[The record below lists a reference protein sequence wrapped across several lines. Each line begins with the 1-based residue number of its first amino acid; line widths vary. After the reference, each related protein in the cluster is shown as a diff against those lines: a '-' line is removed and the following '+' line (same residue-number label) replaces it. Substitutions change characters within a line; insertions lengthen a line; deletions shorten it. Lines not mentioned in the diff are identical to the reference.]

1 MTINEAHLSRTNGL
15 SRRRLLVAGAT
26 LPALALGASRPAFA
40 ATVQTAGVAP
50 AALVG
55 FDNVLKT
62 YIVERGISCAQLAIT
77 KNGKLVLARAYR
89 YSDDPSVPKFT
100 PTSLFRIASLS
111 KHITAVAIMRLAQD
125 GKLSLG
131 TSVATLL
138 GLSTTADARLANV
151 TVWRL
156 LQHTGGW
163 DRDISG
169 DYLYNMDHTISRSL
183 GVSLP
188 ITRDHIIQ
196 YACGRPLDFAP
207 GSMYAY
213 SNYGYMLL
221 GMIVEKA
228 SGMAYE
234 SYVQQKI
241 LAPVG
246 ITRLRLGRTLKAQ
259 AAPGEVVYESAQTSK
274 TVTDASGT
282 IVPAPYGGFS
292 MENRGPGG
300 GWLASAVD
308 LVRFA
313 RILDAPG
320 TVLNATSIGRM
331 VAKPEIGVTESGSWY
346 GAGLW
351 VRQVTGHLNT
361 WHSGGLPGTY
371 TYTARLQNGF
381 TYAALFN
388 RNQESG
394 SLDFDVLSPR
404 LADLGLGVGPL
415 HELAHRRSSFSFSA
429 RYEHVTMS

>member
-1 MTINEAHLSRTNGL
+1 MTTYSPHPSVLKNL
-15 SRRRLLVAGAT
+15 SRRRFLAAGAAT
-26 LPALALGASRPAFA
+26 APALVLGTSRPALA

-50 AALVG
+50 AALAG
-55 FDNVLKT
+55 FDNVMKT

-89 YSDDPSVPKFT
+89 YSDNPSVPTLT

-111 KHITAVAIMRLAQD
+111 KHITAVAIMKLAQD

-138 GLSTTADARLANV
+138 GLPTTADARLANT

-169 DYLYNMDHTISRSL
+169 DYLYMDHTISRSL
-183 GVSLP
+183 DASLP
-188 ITRDHIIQ
+188 ITRDHIIR
-196 YACGRPLDFAP
+196 YACARPLDFAP
-207 GSMYAY
+207 GSRYAY

-221 GMIVEKA
+221 GMIIEKA
-228 SGMAYE
+228 SGMSYE
-234 SYVQQKI
+234 SYVKSKL

-246 ITRLRLGRTLKAQ
+246 ISRMRLGRTLKAQ
-259 AAPGEVVYESAQTSK
+259 AAPGEVVYESAETSK

-282 IVPAPYGGFS
+282 MVPAPYGGFS
-292 MENRGPGG
+292 MENRGPNG

-404 LADLGLGVGPL
+404 MNTQIGKVTTWPTTDLFP
-415 HELAHRRSSFSFSA
+415 
-429 RYEHVTMS
+429 RYL

>member
-1 MTINEAHLSRTNGL
+1 MTENDLHLPLSNGL
-15 SRRRLLVAGAT
+15 LRRGFLVAGAAA
-26 LPALALGASRPAFA
+26 LSALALGSRRPAFA

-50 AALVG
+50 AALAG

-62 YIVERGISCAQLAIT
+62 FIVERGISCAQLAIT

-131 TSVATLL
+131 ASVAGLL
-138 GLSTTADARLANV
+138 GLPTTADARLANV

-169 DYLYNMDHTISRSL
+169 DYLYMDHTISTSL

-188 ITRDHIIQ
+188 ITRDHIVK
-196 YACGRPLDFAP
+196 YASARPLDFAP
-207 GSMYAY
+207 GSRYAY
-213 SNYGYMLL
+213 SNYGYLLL
-221 GMIVEKA
+221 GLIVEKV
-228 SGMAYE
+228 SGLAYE
-234 SYVQQKI
+234 TYVKQKI
-241 LAPVG
+241 LAPAG

-259 AAPGEVVYESAQTSK
+259 AAPGEVVYESAQSK
-274 TVTDASGT
+274 PTVTDASGT
-282 IVPAPYGGFS
+282 VVPAPYGAFS

-331 VAKPEIGVTESGSWY
+331 VAKPEIGVTESGAWY

-361 WHSGGLPGTY
+361 WHDGGLPGTY

-388 RNQESG
+388 RTEESG
-394 SLDFDVLSPR
+394 SPDFNVLSP
-404 LADLGLGVGPL
+404 LINAQIGKVTTWPTTDLFP
-415 HELAHRRSSFSFSA
+415 
-429 RYEHVTMS
+429 RYA

>member
-1 MTINEAHLSRTNGL
+1 MSKTDFRTSAGL
-15 SRRRLLVAGAT
+15 SRRSFLGAGALT
-26 LPALALGASRPAFA
+26 LPAVAWGRPAYA
-40 ATVQTAGVAP
+40 ATVQTSGVAP
-50 AALVG
+50 AALAG
-55 FDNVLKT
+55 FDKVLKT
-62 YIVERGISCAQLAIT
+62 YVVEREISSAQLAIT
-77 KNGKLVLARAYR
+77 KNGKLVLARGYR
-89 YSDDPSVPKFT
+89 HTDDIAAPAVS

-131 TSVATLL
+131 ASAAQLL
-138 GLSTTADARLANV
+138 GLPATADPRLANV
-151 TVWRL
+151 TIWRL

-169 DYLYNMDHTISRSL
+169 DYLYLDHTIAKSL
-183 GVSLP
+183 GVALP
-188 ITRDHIIQ
+188 ITRDHIVR
-196 YACGRPLDFAP
+196 YASGRPLDFAP
-207 GSMYAY
+207 GSRYAY
-213 SNYGYMLL
+213 SNYGYLLL
-221 GMIVEKA
+221 GLIVEKI
-228 SGMAYE
+228 SGMTYEAY
-234 SYVQQKI
+234 VKQKI

-246 ITRLRLGRTLKAQ
+246 ISRLRLGRTLKAQ
-259 AAPGEVVYESAQTSK
+259 AASGEVGYESDQTSR

-282 IVPAPYGGFS
+282 VVPAPYGGFS

-346 GAGLW
+346 AAGLW

-388 RNQESG
+388 RGEESG
-394 SLDFDVLSPR
+394 SPDFDALSALINAEIGKVTTWPTTDLFPR
-404 LADLGLGVGPL
+404 
-415 HELAHRRSSFSFSA
+415 HF
-429 RYEHVTMS
+429 

>member
-1 MTINEAHLSRTNGL
+1 MPRIDRPASVTQV
-15 SRRRLLVAGAT
+15 SRRRFLAAGAAT
-26 LPALALGASRPAFA
+26 LPAVVLGGSRPAFA
-40 ATVQTAGVAP
+40 ATVQTSGVAP
-50 AALVG
+50 AALAG

-62 YIVERGISCAQLAIT
+62 YVAERRISCAQLAIT
-77 KNGKLVLARAYR
+77 KNGKLVLARGYR
-89 YSDDPSVPKFT
+89 YSDDPAVPSVS
-100 PTSLFRIASLS
+100 PTSLFRVASLS

-125 GKLSLG
+125 GRLDLG
-131 TSVATLL
+131 TSVAALL
-138 GLSTTADARLANV
+138 GLSTAADARLADV

-169 DYLYNMDHTISRSL
+169 DLLYMDHTIARSL

-196 YACGRPLDFAP
+196 YAGGRPLDFAP
-207 GSMYAY
+207 GSRYAY

-221 GMIVEKA
+221 GMIVEKV
-228 SGMAYE
+228 SGMSYE
-234 SYVQQKI
+234 SYVRQQI

-246 ITRLRLGRTLKAQ
+246 ISRLRLGRTLESQ
-259 AAPGEVVYESAQTSK
+259 AAPGEVVYESDVTSR

-282 IVPAPYGGFS
+282 VVPAPYGAFS

-313 RILDAPG
+313 RVLDAPG
-320 TVLNATSIGRM
+320 AVLNSTSIGRM
-331 VAKPEIGVTESGSWY
+331 LAKPETGVTESGSWY

-361 WHSGGLPGTY
+361 WHDGSLPGTY
-371 TYTARLQNGF
+371 SYTARLQNGF
-381 TYAALFN
+381 TYAAIFN
-388 RNQESG
+388 RREETG
-394 SLDFDVLSPR
+394 SPDFNVLSPR
-404 LADLGLGVGPL
+404 INAEIGKVTTWPTTDLFP
-415 HELAHRRSSFSFSA
+415 
-429 RYEHVTMS
+429 RYF

>member
-1 MTINEAHLSRTNGL
+1 MT
-15 SRRRLLVAGAT
+15 RRGFLLAGAAAV
-26 LPALALGASRPAFA
+26 PAVVVGTSRPAVA
-40 ATVQTAGVAP
+40 AAVQTSGVAP
-50 AALVG
+50 AALAG

-77 KNGKLVLARAYR
+77 KNGKLVLARGYR
-89 YSDDPSVPKFT
+89 YSDDASVPT
-100 PTSLFRIASLS
+100 VSPTSLFRIASLS

-131 TSVATLL
+131 TSVAKLL
-138 GLSTTADARLANV
+138 GLSTAADARLANV

-163 DRDISG
+163 DRDISR
-169 DYLYNMDHTISRSL
+169 DYLYLDHTIASAL
-183 GVSLP
+183 KVSLP
-188 ITRDHIIQ
+188 ITRGHIVQ
-196 YACGRPLDFAP
+196 YAGGRSLDFAP
-207 GSMYAY
+207 GSRYAY
-213 SNYGYMLL
+213 SNYGYLLL
-221 GMIVEKA
+221 GMIVEKV
-228 SGMAYE
+228 SGMSYEAY
-234 SYVQQKI
+234 VKQKI

-246 ITRLRLGRTLKAQ
+246 ITRLRPGRTLKAQ
-259 AAPGEVVYESAQTSK
+259 RAPGEVIYESDQTSK

-313 RILDAPG
+313 RVLDAPG
-320 TVLNATSIGRM
+320 AVLNSTSIGRM
-331 VAKPEIGVTESGSWY
+331 LAKPEIGVDESGAWY

-388 RNQESG
+388 RGEESG
-394 SLDFDVLSPR
+394 SPDFDALSPR
-404 LADLGLGVGPL
+404 INEQIGKVTTWPTTDLFP
-415 HELAHRRSSFSFSA
+415 
-429 RYEHVTMS
+429 RYF

>member
-1 MTINEAHLSRTNGL
+1 MTINDPRLSASNGM
-15 SRRRLLVAGAT
+15 SRRRFLAAGAAAA
-26 LPALALGASRPAFA
+26 PALALGASRPAFA

-50 AALVG
+50 TALAG
-55 FDNVLKT
+55 FDKVLKT
-62 YIVERGISCAQLAIT
+62 YIAERGISCAQLAIT

-89 YSDDPSVPKFT
+89 YSDDPAVPTLT

-138 GLSTTADARLANV
+138 GLPITADARLANV

-169 DYLYNMDHTISRSL
+169 DYLYLDHTISRSL
-183 GVSLP
+183 GVPLP
-188 ITRDHIIQ
+188 IAREHIIQ
-196 YACGRPLDFAP
+196 YAGGRPLDFAP
-207 GSMYAY
+207 GSRFAY

-221 GMIVEKA
+221 GMIVEKV
-228 SGMAYE
+228 SGMAYG
-234 SYVQQKI
+234 SYVQQKV

-246 ITRLRLGRTLKAQ
+246 ISRMRLGRTVKAQ
-259 AAPGEVVYESAQTSK
+259 AAPGEVVYESTQTSRI
-274 TVTDASGT
+274 VTDASGAT
-282 IVPAPYGGFS
+282 VPAPYGGFS

-320 TVLNATSIGRM
+320 AVLNATSIGRM
-331 VAKPEIGVTESGSWY
+331 VAKPEIGVTDDGSWY
-346 GAGLW
+346 GAGMW

-371 TYTARLQNGF
+371 TYTARLQGGF

-388 RNQESG
+388 RNEETG
-394 SLDFDVLSPR
+394 SPDFDVLSPR
-404 LADLGLGVGPL
+404 INAQIGKVTTWPTTDLFP
-415 HELAHRRSSFSFSA
+415 
-429 RYEHVTMS
+429 RYL

>member
-1 MTINEAHLSRTNGL
+1 MT
-15 SRRRLLVAGAT
+15 RRRFLQAGAVA
-26 LPALALGASRPAFA
+26 LPAAALQAPRPALA
-40 ATVQTAGVAP
+40 ATVQTSGVAP
-50 AALVG
+50 AALAG

-62 YIVERGISCAQLAIT
+62 YVEERKISCAQLAIT

-89 YSDDPSVPKFT
+89 YSDDPSVPT
-100 PTSLFRIASLS
+100 VSPTSLFRIASLS

-138 GLSTTADARLANV
+138 GLSTAADSRLRNV

-163 DRDISG
+163 DRDISR
-169 DYLYNMDHTISRSL
+169 DYLYLDHTIASTL
-183 GVSLP
+183 QVPLP
-188 ITRDHIIQ
+188 ITRAHIVQ
-196 YACGRPLDFAP
+196 YAGGRPLDFDP
-207 GSMYAY
+207 GSRYAY
-213 SNYGYMLL
+213 SNYGYLLL
-221 GMIVEKA
+221 GMIVEKV
-228 SGMAYE
+228 SGMSYE
-234 SYVQQKI
+234 SYVKQKI

-246 ITRLRLGRTLKAQ
+246 ITRLRLGRTLKAHR
-259 AAPGEVVYESAQTSK
+259 AAGEVVYESDQTSK

-313 RILDAPG
+313 RVLDAPG
-320 TVLNATSIGRM
+320 AVLNATSIGRM
-331 VAKPEIGVTESGSWY
+331 LAKPEIGVNEGGAWY

-388 RNQESG
+388 RGEETG
-394 SLDFDVLSPR
+394 SLDFDALSPR
-404 LADLGLGVGPL
+404 INEQIGKVTTWPTTDLFP
-415 HELAHRRSSFSFSA
+415 
-429 RYEHVTMS
+429 RYF

>member
-1 MTINEAHLSRTNGL
+1 MTINQPHPSVSNGL
-15 SRRRLLVAGAT
+15 SRRRFLAAGAAT
-26 LPALALGASRPAFA
+26 LPALAMGTASRPAFA

-50 AALVG
+50 AALAG
-55 FDNVLKT
+55 FDNVMKT
-62 YIVERGISCAQLAIT
+62 YVVERAISCAQLAIT

-89 YSDDPSVPKFT
+89 YSDDPAVPTFT

-131 TSVATLL
+131 ASVATLL
-138 GLSTTADARLANV
+138 GLPTTADPRLANV

-169 DYLYNMDHTISRSL
+169 DYLYLDHTISRSL
-183 GVSLP
+183 GVTLP
-188 ITRDHIIQ
+188 ITRDHIVR
-196 YACGRPLDFAP
+196 YAGGRPLDFAP
-207 GSMYAY
+207 GSRYAY
-213 SNYGYMLL
+213 SNYGYLLL

-234 SYVQQKI
+234 TYVKQKI
-241 LAPVG
+241 LAPAG
-246 ITRLRLGRTLKAQ
+246 ITRMRLGRTLKAQ
-259 AAPGEVVYESAQTSK
+259 AAPGEIVYESAQTSR
-274 TVTDASGT
+274 TVTDASGAT
-282 IVPAPYGGFS
+282 VPAPYGAFS

-388 RNQESG
+388 RNEESG
-394 SLDFDVLSPR
+394 SPDFDVLSPR
-404 LADLGLGVGPL
+404 MNAEIGKVTTWPTTDLFP
-415 HELAHRRSSFSFSA
+415 
-429 RYEHVTMS
+429 RYL

>member
-1 MTINEAHLSRTNGL
+1 MTINDPRLSVSNGL
-15 SRRRLLVAGAT
+15 SRRRFLAAGAAAV
-26 LPALALGASRPAFA
+26 PALALGASRSAFA

-50 AALVG
+50 AALAG

-62 YIVERGISCAQLAIT
+62 YIAERGISCAQLAIT

-89 YSDDPSVPKFT
+89 YSDDPAVPKLT

-131 TSVATLL
+131 TSIATLL
-138 GLSTTADARLANV
+138 GLPTTADARLANV

-169 DYLYNMDHTISRSL
+169 DYLYLDHTISRSL
-183 GVSLP
+183 GVPLP
-188 ITRDHIIQ
+188 ITREHVIQ
-196 YACGRPLDFAP
+196 YASGRPLDFAP
-207 GSMYAY
+207 GSRYAY

-221 GMIVEKA
+221 GMIVEKV

-234 SYVQQKI
+234 SYVQQKV

-246 ITRLRLGRTLKAQ
+246 ISRMRLGRTLKAQ
-259 AAPGEVVYESAQTSK
+259 AAPGEVVYESAQTSRI
-274 TVTDASGT
+274 VTDASGT
-282 IVPAPYGGFS
+282 TVPAPYGGFS

-308 LVRFA
+308 LARFA

-320 TVLNATSIGRM
+320 AVLNATSIGRM
-331 VAKPEIGVTESGSWY
+331 VAKPEIGITDNGSWY

-371 TYTARLQNGF
+371 TYTARLQDGF

-388 RNQESG
+388 RNEESG
-394 SLDFDVLSPR
+394 SPDFDVLSPR
-404 LADLGLGVGPL
+404 INAQIGKVTTWPTTDLFP
-415 HELAHRRSSFSFSA
+415 
-429 RYEHVTMS
+429 RYL

>member
-1 MTINEAHLSRTNGL
+1 MTTNDSQASPTGGL
-15 SRRRLLVAGAT
+15 SRRRLLVTGAAA
-26 LPALALGASRPAFA
+26 LPALALGSSRPAFA

-55 FDNVLKT
+55 FDNVMKT
-62 YIVERGISCAQLAIT
+62 FIVERKISCAQLAIT

-89 YSDDPSVPKFT
+89 YSDDPAVPKFT
-100 PTSLFRIASLS
+100 PTSLFRLASLS

-131 TSVATLL
+131 ASVATLL
-138 GLSTTADARLANV
+138 GLPTTGDARLANV

-169 DYLYNMDHTISRSL
+169 DLLYMDHTIAGAL
-183 GVSLP
+183 GVTLP
-188 ITRDHIIQ
+188 ISRDHIIQ
-196 YACGRPLDFAP
+196 YASARPLDFAP
-207 GSMYAY
+207 GSRYAY
-213 SNYGYMLL
+213 SNYGYLLL
-221 GMIVEKA
+221 GMIVEKV
-228 SGMAYE
+228 SGLSYE

-246 ITRLRLGRTLKAQ
+246 ITRMRLGRTLKEH
-259 AAPGEVVYESAQTSK
+259 AATGEIVYESAQTSK
-274 TVTDASGT
+274 TVTDASGER
-282 IVPAPYGGFS
+282 VPAPYGGFS

-320 TVLNATSIGRM
+320 AVLNATSIGRM
-331 VAKPEIGVTESGSWY
+331 VAKPEIGVTAGGSWY

-388 RNQESG
+388 RNQETG
-394 SLDFDVLSPR
+394 SLSFDVLSPR
-404 LADLGLGVGPL
+404 MNAEIGGVTTWPTTDLFP
-415 HELAHRRSSFSFSA
+415 
-429 RYEHVTMS
+429 RYP

>member
-1 MTINEAHLSRTNGL
+1 MTINQPRPSVSNGL
-15 SRRRLLVAGAT
+15 SRRRFLAAGAAT
-26 LPALALGASRPAFA
+26 VPALALGTSRPAFA

-50 AALVG
+50 AALAG
-55 FDNVLKT
+55 FDNVMKT
-62 YIVERGISCAQLAIT
+62 YIVERAISCAQLAIT

-89 YSDDPSVPKFT
+89 YSDDPAVPTLT

-131 TSVATLL
+131 TSAATLL
-138 GLSTTADARLANV
+138 GLSTAADSRLKNV

-163 DRDISG
+163 DRDLSG
-169 DYLYNMDHTISRSL
+169 DYLYLDHTISRSL
-183 GVSLP
+183 GTALP
-188 ITRDHIIQ
+188 ITRDHIIA
-196 YACGRPLDFAP
+196 YAGGRPLDFAP
-207 GSMYAY
+207 GSRYAY
-213 SNYGYMLL
+213 SNYGYLLL
-221 GMIVEKA
+221 GLIVEKA

-234 SYVQQKI
+234 SYVKQKI
-241 LAPVG
+241 LAPAGV
-246 ITRLRLGRTLKAQ
+246 TRMRLGRTLKAQ
-259 AAPGEVVYESAQTSK
+259 AAPGEIVYESAQTSR
-274 TVTDASGT
+274 TVTDASGA

-313 RILDAPG
+313 RVLDAPG

-331 VAKPEIGVTESGSWY
+331 VAKPEIGVTENGSWY

-394 SLDFDVLSPR
+394 SPDFDELSPR
-404 LADLGLGVGPL
+404 MNAQIGKVTTWPTTDLFP
-415 HELAHRRSSFSFSA
+415 
-429 RYEHVTMS
+429 RYL

>member
-1 MTINEAHLSRTNGL
+1 MTMNEPHRAVSHGL
-15 SRRRLLVAGAT
+15 SRRRFLAAGAAT
-26 LPALALGASRPAFA
+26 LPALALGTSRPAFA

-50 AALVG
+50 AALAG

-89 YSDDPSVPKFT
+89 YSDDSAVPTLT
-100 PTSLFRIASLS
+100 PTSLFRVASLS
-111 KHITAVAIMRLAQD
+111 KHITATAIMRLAQD

-138 GLSTTADARLANV
+138 GLPTTADARLANV

-169 DYLYNMDHTISRSL
+169 DYLNMDHTISRSL
-183 GVSLP
+183 GLSLP

-207 GSMYAY
+207 GSRYAY

-221 GMIVEKA
+221 GVIIEKA

-234 SYVQQKI
+234 SYVKQKV

-246 ITRLRLGRTLKAQ
+246 ISRPRLGRTLKAQ

-274 TVTDASGT
+274 IVTDTSGT
-282 IVPAPYGGFS
+282 MVPSPYGGFS

-313 RILDAPG
+313 RVFDAPG

-331 VAKPEIGVTESGSWY
+331 VAQPEIGVTDNGSWY

-388 RNQESG
+388 RNEESG

-404 LADLGLGVGPL
+404 MNAEIGKVTTWPATDLFP
-415 HELAHRRSSFSFSA
+415 
-429 RYEHVTMS
+429 RYP